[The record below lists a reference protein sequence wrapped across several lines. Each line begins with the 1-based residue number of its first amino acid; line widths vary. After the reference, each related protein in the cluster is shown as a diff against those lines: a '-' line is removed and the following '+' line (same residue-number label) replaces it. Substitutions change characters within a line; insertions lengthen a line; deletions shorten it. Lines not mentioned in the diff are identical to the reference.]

1 MGFFAEDSLEFLF
14 SKVIRLYHHQ
24 MHKSLHKIGLYK
36 GQPFIL
42 FVLKEQDG
50 ITQKELA
57 KKVKIEPAS
66 ISVIIRRMEKTGLVE
81 RRKDLE
87 DLRISRVY
95 LTEQSKDILEKV
107 EEEMRSVQQK
117 CFRGFISEEKML
129 LRRFLIQ
136 MSDNLSEAD

>member
-1 MGFFAEDSLEFLF
+1 MDFFAEDSLEFLF

-42 FVLKEQDG
+42 FVLNDQDG

-57 KKVKIEPAS
+57 QKIKIEPAS
-66 ISVIIRRMEKTGLVE
+66 VSVIVRRMEKAGLVE
-81 RRKDLE
+81 RRKDLK

-95 LTEQSKDILEKV
+95 LTKKSRDILEKV
-107 EEEMRSVQQK
+107 EEEMRVVQQK
-117 CFRGFISEEKML
+117 CFQGFIPEEKLL
-129 LRRFLIQ
+129 LRRFFIQ
-136 MSDNLSEAD
+136 MSKNLSNE

>member
-1 MGFFAEDSLEFLF
+1 MDFFAEDSLEFLF

-42 FVLKEQDG
+42 FVLNDQDG

-57 KKVKIEPAS
+57 QKIKIEPAS
-66 ISVIIRRMEKTGLVE
+66 VSVIIRRMEKAGLVE
-81 RRKDLE
+81 RRKDLK

-95 LTEQSKDILEKV
+95 LTKKSRDILEKV
-107 EEEMRSVQQK
+107 EEEMRVVQQK
-117 CFRGFISEEKML
+117 CFQGFIPEEKLL
-129 LRRFLIQ
+129 LRRFFIQ
-136 MSDNLSEAD
+136 MSKNLSNG

>member
-42 FVLKEQDG
+42 FVLNDQDG

-57 KKVKIEPAS
+57 KKIKIEPAS
-66 ISVIIRRMEKTGLVE
+66 VSVIVRRMEKAGLVE
-81 RRKDLE
+81 RRKDLK
-87 DLRISRVY
+87 DLRIFRVY
-95 LTEQSKDILEKV
+95 LTKKSRDILEKV
-107 EEEMRSVQQK
+107 EEEMRVVQQK
-117 CFRGFISEEKML
+117 CFQGFIPEEKLL
-129 LRRFLIQ
+129 LRRFFIQ
-136 MSDNLSEAD
+136 MSKNLSNE